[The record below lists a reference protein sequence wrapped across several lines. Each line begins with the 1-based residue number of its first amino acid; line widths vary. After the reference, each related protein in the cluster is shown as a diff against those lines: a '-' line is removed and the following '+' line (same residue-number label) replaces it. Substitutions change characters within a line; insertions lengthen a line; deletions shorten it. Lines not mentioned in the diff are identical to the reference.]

1 MNRYLIETRNF
12 FLPTTLK
19 SSIPRKNMSNQHL
32 IGDRTIFP
40 LSIPSLTTPK
50 SSVQHRIDPKVLK
63 LKMNAL
69 YQLNKN
75 ISQKTKRR

>member
-1 MNRYLIETRNF
+1 MNRYLIGTRNF
-12 FLPTTLK
+12 FLPTRPK
-19 SSIPRKNMSNQHL
+19 KNMSNQHL

-40 LSIPSLTTPK
+40 LGMPSLTTPK

-75 ISQKTKRR
+75 ISQKTKRK

>member
-1 MNRYLIETRNF
+1 MNRYLIRTRNF
-12 FLPTTLK
+12 FLPARPK
-19 SSIPRKNMSNQHL
+19 NSVPRKNMSNQHL

-40 LSIPSLTTPK
+40 LSIKSVITPRPK

-75 ISQKTKRR
+75 IL